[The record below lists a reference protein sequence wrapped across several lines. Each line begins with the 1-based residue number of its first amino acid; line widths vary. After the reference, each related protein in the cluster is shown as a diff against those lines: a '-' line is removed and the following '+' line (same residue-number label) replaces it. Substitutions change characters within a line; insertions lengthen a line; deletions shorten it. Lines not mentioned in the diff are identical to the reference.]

1 MAEPIQR
8 RETDRLVRRPLSMW
22 LYIGAGAAMIIWSGV
37 KIVLTPFR
45 R

>member
-1 MAEPIQR
+1 MAEPIQHSD
-8 RETDRLVRRPLSMW
+8 TDRLVRRPLSMW